1 VRNEKADE
9 FLALLKEW
17 TVLCDKYV
25 HGDVGSDL
33 AEPMVEEDGGSMSD
47 LHEDEFIVEKLICIC
62 YGGNGRDNRLYLK
75 VLFCCFF
82 SQACPRKALQCIK
95 FLRTEVHLLL
105 ERGLCFF
112 NYNQKMSFFLS
123 HCSL

>member
-33 AEPMVEEDGGSMSD
+33 AEPMVEEDGGSTSD
-47 LHEDEFIVEKLICIC
+47 FDEDEFIVEKLIGIC
-62 YGGNGRDNRLYLK
+62 YGGNGRDNRLYFK

-82 SQACPRKALQCIK
+82 SQACPRRALQCTK
-95 FLRTEVHLLL
+95 FLRIEVHLLL

-112 NYNQKMSFFLS
+112 NYNQKMSFFLLYS
-123 HCSL
+123 SL